1 MKNQLFVICIVV
13 ITFSCSGNYKA
24 VLDARADT
32 TPTDEA
38 CLTYFE
44 RRFYDSEGN
53 VCEQIAYSGYSE
65 RCFESLEACQD
76 CLYN

>member
-38 CLTYFE
+38 CLAYFE
-44 RRFYDSEGN
+44 RWFYDSETN
-53 VCEQIAYSGYSE
+53 ECEQIAHSGCSE
-65 RCFESLEACQD
+65 WGFESLEACQD
-76 CLYN
+76 CLCN